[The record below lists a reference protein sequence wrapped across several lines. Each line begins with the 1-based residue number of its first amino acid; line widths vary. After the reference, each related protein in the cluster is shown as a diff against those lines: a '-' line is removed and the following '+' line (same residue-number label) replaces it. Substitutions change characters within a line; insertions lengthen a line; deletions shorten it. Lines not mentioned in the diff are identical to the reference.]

1 MHSFPSHVTPII
13 HDQIR
18 SLIKVTRKMK
28 SKHLMKAFGLF
39 KPIKNETHHFLS
51 VLNIILLTDLW
62 ANYLNFLD
70 LIYANRK

>member
-28 SKHLMKAFGLF
+28 SKHLIKAFGLF
-39 KPIKNETHHFLS
+39 KPVKNETDQFLS
-51 VLNIILLTDLW
+51 VLDIILLTDLW
-62 ANYLNFLD
+62 ANYLNFLG
-70 LIYANRK
+70 LTYSNRK